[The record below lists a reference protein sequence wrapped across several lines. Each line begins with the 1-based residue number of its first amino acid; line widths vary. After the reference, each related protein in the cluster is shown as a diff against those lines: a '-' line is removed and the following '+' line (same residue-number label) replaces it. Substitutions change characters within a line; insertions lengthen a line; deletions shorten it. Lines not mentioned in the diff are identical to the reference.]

1 MIRLTVISLAGLIGV
16 LMAFEEPASEPE
28 NSNASGVDEVVMP
41 AVERVTLR
49 RISQPEAIPEV
60 VTNPDPAPAQIIQAA
75 APATTVS
82 RPVATVQGTVVHS
95 VGTGQ
100 TLPEMLQIVSR
111 DAPADARTRPAPSAS
126 ATTANNSVAAV
137 WFVSGSRVNLRSG
150 PSTSNRVV
158 TSLTR
163 DTAVELI
170 GSEGDWA
177 HLRVVNTGAEG
188 FMAQR
193 FLRN

>member
-49 RISQPEAIPEV
+49 RISQPESISEV

-111 DAPADARTRPAPSAS
+111 DAPADARMRPAPSAS
-126 ATTANNSVAAV
+126 ATTANSGVAAV